1 MWTLSS
7 HFHHLASPCRTIG
20 TILRCAQA
28 MAAVEDEPGRSYH
41 FLPIQLYGR
50 CAQWFSFIGNRLW
63 NNARIVETVLRQ
75 FLHPEEGLVTIRVQ
89 NDIHCRVESE
99 QVILARSKYANQITF
114 DYNQSV
120 SQRPARRLQQ
130 PVPIVPEK
138 NINTDVLFL
147 PVQNYGEYVGYLS
160 VIFQV

>member
-1 MWTLSS
+1 
-7 HFHHLASPCRTIG
+7 
-20 TILRCAQA
+20 
-28 MAAVEDEPGRSYH
+28 
-41 FLPIQLYGR
+41 
-50 CAQWFSFIGNRLW
+50 
-63 NNARIVETVLRQ
+63 VETVLRQ